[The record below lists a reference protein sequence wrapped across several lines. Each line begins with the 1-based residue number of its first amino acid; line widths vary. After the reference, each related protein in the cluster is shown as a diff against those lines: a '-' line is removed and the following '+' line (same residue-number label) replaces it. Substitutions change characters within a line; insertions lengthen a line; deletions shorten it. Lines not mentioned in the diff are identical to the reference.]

1 MPAHLHEQT
10 LSRKYTLH
18 DITLQAG
25 AAVRKNSRRFSVS
38 KQFPKPGASVI
49 EYEVQFSA
57 YKKRICQPSNRTERE
72 GIVNKVTDLRLS
84 PGLREKMLVVP
95 EFLGSESLLV
105 NEIAQRVNLGYFCCP
120 DAFEKGE
127 GGDRIGDYRAG
138 IYFFFRLRCYAQV

>member
-10 LSRKYTLH
+10 LSCKYTLH

-105 NEIAQRVNLGYFCCP
+105 NEIASGSTWVISVAQMLLK
-120 DAFEKGE
+120 KGK
-127 GGDRIGDYRAG
+127 GVTA
-138 IYFFFRLRCYAQV
+138 